1 MAENVISVRV
11 SDELRDRLDS
21 LASAT
26 QRPRSFLAQEAIA
39 EYLDRHAWQVAA
51 IDEAVASADSGRVVG
66 HDAVAEWLE
75 SWGSE
80 AELDAPRVKAGER

>member
-1 MAENVISVRV
+1 MAQNVISIRV
-11 SDELRDRLDS
+11 SDDLRDRLDS

-26 QRPRSFLAQEAIA
+26 RRPRSFLAQEAIA

-51 IDEAVASADSGRVVG
+51 IDEAVAAADSGRVVE
-66 HDAVAEWLE
+66 HNAVAEWLE

-80 AELDAPRVKAGER
+80 SELAAPRAKARER